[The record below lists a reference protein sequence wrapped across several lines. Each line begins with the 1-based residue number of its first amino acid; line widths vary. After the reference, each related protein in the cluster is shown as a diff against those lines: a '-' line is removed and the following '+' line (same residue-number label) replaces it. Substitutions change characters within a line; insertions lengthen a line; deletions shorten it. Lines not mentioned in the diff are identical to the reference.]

1 MKQRAYTIRIAE
13 YDAPEELPGD
23 REKLVNMAIEA
34 ASGAYAPYSRYQV
47 GASLL
52 LDNGEII
59 CGNNQEN
66 AASPSGL
73 CAERVALFYAG
84 ARFPGVAVVSIA
96 VAAIRNGLVQ
106 EEPVTPCGGCRQVL
120 YEKERTGGQNME
132 VILCGSRKIQVLRS
146 ASDLM
151 PLPFVFSPG
160 S

>member
-13 YDAPEELPGD
+13 YDHLEELSGD
-23 REKLVNMAIEA
+23 RADLVKKAIEA
-34 ASGAYAPYSRYQV
+34 ASRAYAPYSGYLV

-52 LDNGEII
+52 LENGKII

-84 ARFPGVAVVSIA
+84 ARYPDTAVLSIA
-96 VAAIRNGLVQ
+96 IAAIRNGNVQ

-120 YEKERTGGQNME
+120 IEKERTGKKPME
-132 VILCGSRKIQVLRS
+132 VILYGSSRIQVLRS

-151 PLPFVFSPG
+151 PLPFVFTPG
-160 S
+160 T